1 MPPWTPPLLF
11 TPREFEVC
19 LCQAA
24 ALTPSA
30 PLYDQPCAHRWC
42 ALLSLTGTHSSPFL
56 QSTKQNTELPIH
68 KHPQEEEPH
77 VADATALLNASFKAF
92 WGLMSNLAKILS
104 RDHTVWIRAL
114 WRSLAGL
121 KARKL
126 CKNQSLPSAF
136 SSTMKMRA
144 EIGCVMLNLPAFSL
158 CIKHAADLLERRGWQ
173 NADC

>member
-1 MPPWTPPLLF
+1 MPPWTPLCCSHHVSLKSAFVRLQLWHPVHLF
-11 TPREFEVC
+11 MISHVHTGDVHFSQS
-19 LCQAA
+19 QA
-24 ALTPSA
+24 
-30 PLYDQPCAHRWC
+30 Q
-42 ALLSLTGTHSSPFL
+42 SSPFL